1 MAPTVAWAGGRST
14 GRHCAPGSG
23 TRGDGARPG
32 WRLGQQRPACHPH
45 ACSPARA
52 RGPGRWGLAVLTP
65 FRTRCF
71 QALTP
76 LTGHCFLLFLN
87 RFYWCS
93 LRAND
98 SFDEFQ

>member
-45 ACSPARA
+45 ACSPAA
-52 RGPGRWGLAVLTP
+52 GPGPGTLGTGSAHTFPDTLLP
-65 FRTRCF
+65 GPDP
-71 QALTP
+71 AHGP
-76 LTGHCFLLFLN
+76 LLFIVFESFLLV
-87 RFYWCS
+87 
-93 LRAND
+93 
-98 SFDEFQ
+98 